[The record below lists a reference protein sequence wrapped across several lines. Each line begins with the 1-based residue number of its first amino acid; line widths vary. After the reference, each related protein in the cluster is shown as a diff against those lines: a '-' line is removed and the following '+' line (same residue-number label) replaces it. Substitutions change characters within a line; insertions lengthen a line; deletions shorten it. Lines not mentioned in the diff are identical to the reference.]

1 MMTGIE
7 SSAVDYQEA
16 LRELA
21 AAKGESAYSDNMYG
35 SLQESIKN
43 QQDVAGKLQSQIKSY
58 QDEINKLMANGYMA
72 EYSTEW
78 YEAQAALNGFKEEAA
93 EAETTLI
100 ELQDQLR
107 ELDLLKLQQA
117 IDELDRT
124 AKRLENNTDLT
135 ESKGEQISEKD
146 LQSQLDNANAQIQ
159 ANYNKRQELLRE
171 QAKYDVGSEKYNEI
185 AEEIEKL
192 DDSIYD
198 AMENIEELKNKIWEV
213 RWEPFFDGQEALDNL
228 IKQTDDLRGLLNSD
242 AFVGKNGGLTLDGIA
257 NIALINQG
265 MIAAKQQIKNYN
277 EALKK
282 LDEDLK
288 NGNISTSEYKE
299 QQKEFM
305 DGIANSVGVVE
316 DYRDSIVDLYK
327 QQLEAENDMAQKSID
342 KYSELLD
349 IKKKNAEYSKNLRKQ
364 TKDINVLKT
373 QIAALDSVNNEAAK
387 AEKKRLEA
395 QLADAESQLEDTRR
409 DHEYDVRKNG
419 YEGLSDDLNK
429 ELEDT
434 LNDITYNSEKQ
445 EQVISN
451 MLGKIVGMYDKAY
464 DKIQQIINST
474 GFVPNGSLS
483 NNIGSL
489 GTSSGAQNQFNNG
502 ITTAPN
508 YRPDNFTNVNTGQI
522 QNGTTQNNNDW
533 IQGEISKNPDLS
545 KRPVAEITLSPLT
558 LSIQEGS
565 TANISATI
573 RPNDAKNKS
582 LQWMSSNPDVAA
594 VVNGTVRAIKTGS
607 ATISAI
613 ATDGG
618 GATSSNSCAVTVT
631 PKPEPPKPTPPQNK
645 PNTGGGDGVPNVGDK
660 VIFASGDYYYSSDG
674 QSPAGNEMR
683 GQEVYIT
690 SVNNESWAQRKI
702 HISRTPRF
710 GERDLG
716 WVSLDQLKGYAS
728 GTKKIA
734 NAEEVA
740 RVNEGNKRELLIRYG
755 SATGNAAVF
764 HYGDSVVKADLANNI
779 VELAKNKDD
788 IFQMLNRADSHQ
800 QPTTINYDG
809 RLVVQGDI
817 DKDVFPGVKAMCKES
832 YKYTVKKL
840 TQEAYRMGFREVL

>member
-1 MMTGIE
+1 M
-7 SSAVDYQEA
+7 
-16 LRELA
+16 
-21 AAKGESAYSDNMYG
+21 
-35 SLQESIKN
+35 
-43 QQDVAGKLQSQIKSY
+43 
-58 QDEINKLMANGYMA
+58 
-72 EYSTEW
+72 
-78 YEAQAALNGFKEEAA
+78 
-93 EAETTLI
+93 
-100 ELQDQLR
+100 
-107 ELDLLKLQQA
+107 
-117 IDELDRT
+117 
-124 AKRLENNTDLT
+124 
-135 ESKGEQISEKD
+135 
-146 LQSQLDNANAQIQ
+146 
-159 ANYNKRQELLRE
+159 
-171 QAKYDVGSEKYNEI
+171 
-185 AEEIEKL
+185 
-192 DDSIYD
+192 
-198 AMENIEELKNKIWEV
+198 
-213 RWEPFFDGQEALDNL
+213 
-228 IKQTDDLRGLLNSD
+228 
-242 AFVGKNGGLTLDGIA
+242 
-257 NIALINQG
+257 
-265 MIAAKQQIKNYN
+265 
-277 EALKK
+277 
-282 LDEDLK
+282 
-288 NGNISTSEYKE
+288 
-299 QQKEFM
+299 
-305 DGIANSVGVVE
+305 
-316 DYRDSIVDLYK
+316 
-327 QQLEAENDMAQKSID
+327 
-342 KYSELLD
+342 
-349 IKKKNAEYSKNLRKQ
+349 
-364 TKDINVLKT
+364 
-373 QIAALDSVNNEAAK
+373 
-387 AEKKRLEA
+387 
-395 QLADAESQLEDTRR
+395 
-409 DHEYDVRKNG
+409 RKNG

-451 MLGKIVGMYDKAY
+451 MLNNVVNNYQQAY

-522 QNGTTQNNNDW
+522 QNEVSQNRNDW
-533 IQGEISKNPDLS
+533 IQGNISQAPNTTD
-545 KRPVAEITLSPLT
+545 RPIAEIVLSPES

-582 LQWMSSNPDVAA
+582 LKWICSDWSIASVG
-594 VVNGTVRAIKTGS
+594 NGTVRGIRPGTV
-607 ATISAI
+607 TIRAMAS
-613 ATDGG
+613 DGI
-618 GATSSNSCAVTVT
+618 GASSTNSCTVIIT
-631 PKPEPPKPTPPQNK
+631 PKPEPPKPQPTLPQN
-645 PNTGGGDGVPNVGDK
+645 NGGGDGVPNVGDK

-690 SVNNESWAQRKI
+690 SINNASWAQKKY

-788 IFQMLNRADSHQ
+788 IFQTLNRTNNSTTN
-800 QPTTINYDG
+800 PTIINNHYDNMIN
-809 RLVVQGDI
+809 VQGSI
-817 DKDVFPGVKAMCKES
+817 DKETYPGMKKVIEGVTKEFT
-832 YKYTVKKL
+832 K
-840 TQEAYRMGFREVL
+840 EAHRMGMHRTL